1 MTALHE
7 QYRPATWEDV
17 VGQDKSLAKIR
28 TVAKRGLG
36 ARAFWIA
43 GQSGTGK
50 TTIGRLIASELAD
63 SINVSEFDAT
73 ECTADRLRE
82 IDRVSHMTCIGTK
95 QGRAFIVNEAHGL
108 TARAVL
114 KLLVMTEPIP
124 THTVWV
130 FTTTCEG
137 AEKFGDQIDAGPLLS
152 RCTRIDLA
160 RRDLAKLFAERAQ
173 MIAQSEGLDGKPL
186 ATYVR
191 LAQQHRN
198 NLRGMF
204 QTIEAGKMM
213 L

>member
-7 QYRPATWEDV
+7 QYRPTAWTDV
-17 VGQDKSLAKIR
+17 VGQDKALAKIR
-28 TVAKRGLG
+28 TVARRGLG
-36 ARAFWIA
+36 GRAFWIA

-63 SINVSEFDAT
+63 PINITEFDAT
-73 ECTADRLRE
+73 ECTPDRLRE
-82 IDRVSHMTCIGTK
+82 IDRVSHLTCIGSK
-95 QGRAFIVNEAHGL
+95 QGRAYIVNEAHGL

-124 THTVWV
+124 SHTVWV

-137 AEKFGDQIDAGPLLS
+137 AEKFGDQIDAAPLLS
-152 RCTRIDLA
+152 RCVRLDLA
-160 RRDLAKLFAERAQ
+160 RRDLAKAFAERAQ
-173 MIAQSEGLDGKPL
+173 TIARTERLDGKPL

-198 NLRGMF
+198 KLRAMLQDIESGGM
-204 QTIEAGKMM
+204 

>member
-7 QYRPATWEDV
+7 QYRPTTWTDV
-17 VGQDKSLAKIR
+17 VGQDRALAKIR
-28 TVAKRGLG
+28 TVANRGLG
-36 ARAFWIA
+36 GRAFWIA

-50 TTIGRLIASELAD
+50 TTIARLIASELAD
-63 SINVSEFDAT
+63 PINITEFDAT
-73 ECTADRLRE
+73 ECTPDRLRD

-95 QGRAFIVNEAHGL
+95 QGQAYVVNEAHGL

-124 THTVWV
+124 SRTVWL

-152 RCTRIDLA
+152 RCVRIDLA
-160 RRDLAKLFAERAQ
+160 RRDLAKAFAERARA
-173 MIAQSEGLDGKPL
+173 IARRENLDGKPL
-186 ATYVR
+186 AAYVR

-198 NLRGMF
+198 NLRGML
-204 QTIEAGKMM
+204 QDIEAGGMT
-213 L
+213 

>member
-7 QYRPATWEDV
+7 QYRPTSWGDV
-17 VGQDKSLAKIR
+17 VGQDKALAKIH
-28 TVAKRGLG
+28 TVARRGLG
-36 ARAFWIA
+36 GRAFWIA

-50 TTIGRLIASELAD
+50 TTIGRLIAAELAD
-63 SINVSEFDAT
+63 PINITEFDAT
-73 ECTADRLRE
+73 GCTPDRLRE
-82 IDRVSHMTCIGTK
+82 IDRMSHMTCIGTK

-108 TARAVL
+108 TTRAVL

-124 THTVWV
+124 SHTVWV

-152 RCTRIDLA
+152 RCVRIDLA
-160 RRDLAKLFAERAQ
+160 RRDLAKPFAERAQ
-173 MIAQSEGLDGKPL
+173 TIAQSEGLDGKPL

-191 LAQQHRN
+191 LAQTNRN
-198 NLRGMF
+198 NLRAML
-204 QTIEAGKMM
+204 QDIEAGGM